1 MFRRVMLSAALVSS
15 AAVTSAVPADTRSWY
30 PRECIAIDYC
40 AAVESLSW
48 VVPAGADAPQPVV
61 ASMHG
66 KAVVPKDFPFGNPAM
81 DGSMSAC
88 VTMLREPRGDV
99 PPGAAPPLLRRR
111 HHCFGRFD
119 REPPSTSR
127 SVRRP

>member
-1 MFRRVMLSAALVSS
+1 MLSAALVSS

-66 KAVVPKDFPFGNPAM
+66 KAVVPKDFPVRESGDGRIHVCMRYDAFG
-81 DGSMSAC
+81 SLE
-88 VTMLREPRGDV
+88 VTCLLV
-99 PPGAAPPLLRRR
+99 PPRL
-111 HHCFGRFD
+111 F
-119 REPPSTSR
+119 
-127 SVRRP
+127 